1 MTTRRITFNLKKY
14 AEDLNS
20 CLMKDSPELLED
32 VVERY
37 DNFLKRAD
45 DKIRK
50 SSEQYLMNHELV
62 KNNKVMKEYIFSSHY
77 LYF

>member
-62 KNNKVMKEYIFSSHY
+62 MKEYIFSSHY